1 MNRSEKA
8 HLDAVAGLGCI
19 VCRNIGHGHTPAL
32 VHHINTGGTS
42 LRAPHF
48 LTIPLC
54 PYHHQTGPF
63 GEAVHNGKRTF
74 EANFGTELAL
84 LGQVQA
90 LLEMGETA

>member
-1 MNRSEKA
+1 MTTKAEKA

-19 VCRNIGHGHTPAL
+19 VCRRIGRGFTPAM
-32 VHHINTGGTS
+32 VHHINTGGMS
-42 LRAPHF
+42 QRAPHH

-74 EANFGTELAL
+74 EERFGKEWELL
-84 LGQVQA
+84 EHTQA
-90 LLEMGETA
+90 LLEVQA